1 MGITEQK
8 LVPAVR
14 EEALCPG
21 CRNCFVH
28 RPVIGNLLLA
38 QPRALRR
45 VVEKGT
51 LLFGYRAFEVQEM
64 LAMKASMLS
73 AFAAAL

>member
-1 MGITEQK
+1 MSITEQK

-28 RPVIGNLLLA
+28 RPVIGNLL
-38 QPRALRR
+38 RALRR

-51 LLFGYRAFEVQEM
+51 RLFGYRAFEVQEM

-73 AFAAAL
+73 AFAAA